1 MFSIYNRLKKIYMN
15 GIMVSIFRIV
25 HNIFSGDFYCSTTHM
40 IFIICFFILIIQVNS
55 SMKRLMVANKSWQPT
70 IVSINETS
78 DMGTSS
84 AAEKTLR
91 FPRKMIFSKQDAIKD
106 NGTVMENGI
115 TVGVLTNNNR
125 TTTMLMTP
133 N

>member
-1 MFSIYNRLKKIYMN
+1 MFSIYNQLKKFYMN
-15 GIMVSIFRIV
+15 GIVVSIFRMV
-25 HNIFSGDFYCSTTHM
+25 HNIFSGDTYCSTTHM

-55 SMKRLMVANKSWQPT
+55 MKRLMVANKSWQPT
-70 IVSINETS
+70 IVAINETS
-78 DMGTSS
+78 DTGTSS
-84 AAEKTLR
+84 ATEKTLR
-91 FPRKMIFSKQDAIKD
+91 FPHKMIFSKQDAIKE